1 MTNLFDLPF
10 DDDADSADAAVPGA
24 TPRVYTVTELTAEV
38 RLLLETTWSEV
49 WVDGEI
55 SNCRPWNTGH
65 IYFSLKDAG
74 AQMRAVM
81 FKSAARTLAFKLEDG
96 QRVIARGRLNV
107 YEPKGEYQ
115 LVCEAIEPKGLGARQ
130 LALEQLKKRLQAEG
144 LLDPARKRPLPTFP
158 RKIGI
163 VTSIDGAALRDIIKV
178 LSRRYPNAHLVI
190 AQTRVQGDT
199 AAADI
204 ARALGLIGRVEGV
217 DVVIAGRGGGSIED
231 LWAFNEEAVAR
242 AIARCPVPVISAVG
256 HEVDVTLADLVAD
269 LRAPTPSAA
278 AEMVVAAKNEFVARI
293 DRLADRAGAAVRS
306 RVQDGRHELQRRTGR
321 PAFAGFPARM
331 ALRGRHV
338 TELTSDLDRAAHAS
352 LARRQRGFQALQLR
366 LESLNLK
373 RHVGRVQT
381 RLTQADAALRAA
393 IIGRGHAARSRL
405 GTAAARLDALSPL
418 AVLGRGYAVCW
429 DAARQIILRDAA
441 AVEDGAAVR
450 VTLHRGELACTV
462 QSRSLATP
470 EPHGSPPLGAE
481 ARRAKATEPRIPNPE
496 SRSGQP

>member
-1 MTNLFDLPF
+1 MTTLFDLPF
-10 DDDADSADAAVPGA
+10 DDESSDPIGPKGAGAPDAPDTPDAPDAP
-24 TPRVYTVTELTAEV
+24 PRVYTVTALTAEI

-49 WVDGEI
+49 WVEGEI
-55 SNCRPWNTGH
+55 SNCRPWTTGH

-81 FKSAARTLAFKLEDG
+81 FKSAARSLAFKLEDG
-96 QRVIARGRLNV
+96 QHVVARGRLNV

-115 LVCEAIEPKGLGARQ
+115 IVCESIEPKGLGARQ
-130 LALEQLKKRLQAEG
+130 LALDQLKKRLQAEG
-144 LLDPARKRPLPTFP
+144 LLDAGRKRPLPTLP

-163 VTSIDGAALRDIIKV
+163 VTSLDGAALRDIIKV
-178 LSRRYPNAHLVI
+178 LGRRYPNAHLVI
-190 AQTRVQGDT
+190 APTRVQGET

-278 AEMVVAAKNEFVARI
+278 AEIVVAAKNEFVARI
-293 DRLADRAGAAVRS
+293 DRLANRADGAARGRVR
-306 RVQDGRHELQRRTGR
+306 DGRHVLQRLTGR
-321 PAFAGFPARM
+321 PAFAGFPARL
-331 ALRGRHV
+331 ALRGRHLAEV
-338 TELTSDLDRAAHAS
+338 ESDLERTGRGS
-352 LARRQRGFQALQLR
+352 IARRQRAFQTLQLR
-366 LESLNLK
+366 LESLNLR
-373 RHVGRVQT
+373 RHLGRVQT
-381 RLTQADAALRAA
+381 RITQADAALRAT
-393 IIGRGHAARSRL
+393 IVARCHDARRRL
-405 GTAAARLDALSPL
+405 GSAAARIDALSPL

-429 DAARQIILRDAA
+429 DGAKQTILRDAA
-441 AVEDGAAVR
+441 AVADGSTVR

-462 QSRSLATP
+462 SGRSISDMPGPATRP
-470 EPHGSPPLGAE
+470 AD
-481 ARRAKATEPRIPNPE
+481 
-496 SRSGQP
+496 